1 MLQTRSS
8 TEAWSQVRVE
18 FTKALALALLLW
30 GVAEPVD
37 AWDEPSGF
45 RDIPWGSPPAVAKEK
60 LPDLS
65 CAGRCSGYLTI
76 GQVRVFTM
84 IEFETG
90 GGMDAVSLSF
100 PSSNF
105 YEIKVA
111 FVERYGEPTARRT
124 SIVQTVWARS
134 FRTKSLNGRARRSL
148 SNLSNMARS
157 SRTPGQRFR
166 PSRVDARVLS
176 ATGKNSRRVK
186 KISRLGPTSCIDRGG
201 SSRSQHKDGLSSYGH
216 RSALPDTEA
225 PRGPNQ
231 SRLACDARC
240 ERFSGQR

>member
-1 MLQTRSS
+1 VNENDARLRHPWLRTNRVLRVMLQTRWSA
-8 TEAWSQVRVE
+8 EAWSQVKAE

-30 GVAEPVD
+30 GVAEPVN

-111 FVERYGEPTARRT
+111 FVERYGEPTARRRWSWTASWRCSTT
-124 SIVQTVWARS
+124 SSGPGSSGFAT
-134 FRTKSLNGRARRSL
+134 RTSRWSPHRRS
-148 SNLSNMARS
+148 
-157 SRTPGQRFR
+157 
-166 PSRVDARVLS
+166 
-176 ATGKNSRRVK
+176 
-186 KISRLGPTSCIDRGG
+186 
-201 SSRSQHKDGLSSYGH
+201 SSRS
-216 RSALPDTEA
+216 T
-225 PRGPNQ
+225 
-231 SRLACDARC
+231 CC
-240 ERFSGQR
+240 T

>member
-65 CAGRCSGYLTI
+65 CAGRCSGHLTI

-124 SIVQTVWARS
+124 SIVQNRMGAKFQNEILEWQGQKIFIKLEQYGSKLTDSWATIQTIEGR
-134 FRTKSLNGRARRSL
+134 RARLERYREKL
-148 SNLSNMARS
+148 
-157 SRTPGQRFR
+157 QE
-166 PSRVDARVLS
+166 
-176 ATGKNSRRVK
+176 GK
-186 KISRLGPTSCIDRGG
+186 
-201 SSRSQHKDGLSSYGH
+201 KDL
-216 RSALPDTEA
+216 
-225 PRGPNQ
+225 
-231 SRLACDARC
+231 
-240 ERFSGQR
+240 